1 MQKVTKKSRSAKA
14 CHACHASKV
23 RCDITVT
30 GPPCNRCKKR
40 GITDCSTFPSR
51 RGTYDR
57 KEWLRKR
64 QLQQQQQ
71 QQQQQQPS
79 QQGKDSLPQQ
89 PEAAAPISSI
99 YNTQSGARERDTL
112 PGPQQDVPSDPIPPP
127 APVELPRTRPNVQSP
142 AQYSSASSN
151 SVGSFGQDDDS
162 GESWECVVEYFLKKK
177 KSKIQKSALTFLGE
191 SSPLTTLLRSLK
203 SSGHI
208 QINGLENGDT
218 PNSNPGSSPTVDPE
232 TRALEEKGCFK
243 LPNKSALETLFRY
256 YFENVHPF
264 NPIINRVWFS
274 QHYKSNTLS
283 YLLIH
288 SVCFAASYHCPM
300 SAIFEAE
307 FTSRKQAKYS
317 FYMKAKNLFDC
328 NYEKDKLIA
337 LQSCILLSFWA
348 GKPNDVWNPRTWLGV
363 AFSIAED
370 LGMHR
375 STKGTDMSASDKSHL
390 RIMWWTL
397 CNRDIMTSLTFGRPP
412 RVTLER
418 CDVEKLT
425 LDDFAAADEDPGD
438 SMFGHR
444 EIVQSFYH
452 MEVSKLTK
460 MLHQVFM
467 ARCDPNAPRS
477 SALNSSQYQ
486 QLLAWRS
493 EIPSQIDWE
502 NNKDSIFA
510 ICLRILYHH
519 VTLYIFRPRT
529 SDTTSA
535 EDCSLDKS
543 LESASE
549 IAMAASK
556 LSMKSMISV
565 PQDVYGSFFMAM
577 VILAIDTRSHM
588 SSNPE
593 ASSMQLQICKMVLS
607 QSEGS
612 WDHAQ
617 WVIKIFD
624 RLMEQ
629 QNQLDNTDNNSAAAT
644 PTATGNNLS
653 SMNNWVPNSSFD
665 SQLPFHQPQP
675 MPELDT
681 SMKSLTDF
689 CVPEY
694 SDLFK
699 IIFGGDNVT

>member
-1 MQKVTKKSRSAKA
+1 MTKKSRSAKA
-14 CHACHASKV
+14 CYACHASKV

-57 KEWLRKR
+57 KEWQRR
-64 QLQQQQQ
+64 RQQQQQ
-71 QQQQQQPS
+71 TNQLDQLQEKGQEQEE
-79 QQGKDSLPQQ
+79 LPQ
-89 PEAAAPISSI
+89 
-99 YNTQSGARERDTL
+99 ERQQDTL
-112 PGPQQDVPSDPIPPP
+112 TPIPSIPNPQNSEEAKGGSRLPEPSP
-127 APVELPRTRPNVQSP
+127 APVELPRNRHSVQSP

-151 SVGSFGQDDDS
+151 SFGSSGQDDDS
-162 GESWECVVEYFLKKK
+162 GESWECVIEYFLKKK
-177 KSKIQKSALTFLGE
+177 KSKIQKSSLTFLGE

-208 QINGLENGDT
+208 QINGLENGDSG
-218 PNSNPGSSPTVDPE
+218 NSNPGTSPTVDPE
-232 TRALEEKGCFK
+232 TRALQQKGCFK
-243 LPNKSALETLFRY
+243 LPKKSALETLFRY

-264 NPIINRVWFS
+264 NPIINRVWFA
-274 QHYKSNTLS
+274 QHYKDNTLS

-307 FTSRKQAKYS
+307 FTSRKQAKFA

-328 NYEKDKLIA
+328 NYEKDKLVA

-425 LDDFAAADEDPGD
+425 LEDFAAADEDPGD
-438 SMFGHR
+438 PIFGRR
-444 EIVQSFYH
+444 EIEQSFYH

-493 EIPSQIDWE
+493 EIPSRIDWE

-556 LSMKSMISV
+556 LSMKSMITV

-577 VILAIDTRSHM
+577 VILAMDTRSHM

-607 QSEGS
+607 QGEGS

-629 QNQLDNTDNNSAAAT
+629 QTHLDNTVNSSATAT
-644 PTATGNNLS
+644 PAALSGNVNNVN
-653 SMNNWVPNSSFD
+653 NNWEPSSPFDTQLSFD
-665 SQLPFHQPQP
+665 QPPP

-699 IIFGGDNVT
+699 IIFGGDNAT